1 VTCRIRRDH
10 EYASHEGNYAAPGH
24 PPRCA
29 RAGEEMIVRTLLMAA
44 TLVAACAANAAEQE
58 KWPLVLPV
66 PHGAVILLDK
76 DAKESHDEFR
86 YAAVRRVDNTLYI
99 SGVIIG
105 RRENEGRDAAAFKL
119 QIDRGF
125 KRLKELL
132 ESAGATFNDVVMI
145 NSFHVWQGPDFE
157 GTKAEH
163 FDLFEQVAGNYL
175 KPPYPAWTA
184 VGTTGLLGSG
194 GIVEVQLIA
203 RVPGN

>member
-1 VTCRIRRDH
+1 MR
-10 EYASHEGNYAAPGH
+10 
-24 PPRCA
+24 
-29 RAGEEMIVRTLLMAA
+29 IVRCPAFVASIATCVAIVATAGAA
-44 TLVAACAANAAEQE
+44 QAAEPQ
-58 KWPLVLPV
+58 KWPMVIPA
-66 PHGAVILLDK
+66 PHGSVILPNER
-76 DAKESHDEFR
+76 AKQSYDEFR
-86 YAAVRRVDNTLYI
+86 YAAIRRVDNMLYI
-99 SGVIIG
+99 SGVVIG
-105 RRENEGRDAAAFKL
+105 RRENEARDAAAFKL
-119 QIDRGF
+119 QVDRGF
-125 KRLKELL
+125 QRLQELL
-132 ESAGATFNDVVMI
+132 KSAGATFNDVVMI